1 MNPSPASPTRH
12 WSRSPQAL
20 DRLAAEYVLGTLQGR
35 ARRRF
40 EALLPHRAQALERVR
55 HWEAQLAGL
64 SERLPAQ
71 APSEALWA
79 RLAAQTGT
87 PAPATIAASLPTTA
101 AASVPAPAP
110 APAPAPPRPRP
121 AAPPAPSLWQ
131 RFWTAW
137 LQPVPAGAL
146 AFGLVAGVALTNV
159 LTVAPP
165 PQDGDPMIPSTVP
178 ASYIGVLA
186 TPEGRQGLIV
196 ASLRQAREVELK
208 QVTPLVVPD
217 GQQLMLW
224 ALSADGAPRAIGPI
238 PSAPFVRA
246 PLPDTAE
253 RVFGDAVELAVS
265 LEPVGTSPALPSG
278 AFVVRG
284 LCGKVWPP
292 AGAASA
298 AR

>member
-1 MNPSPASPTRH
+1 VGPP
-12 WSRSPQAL
+12 L
-20 DRLAAEYVLGTLQGR
+20 KELQG
-35 ARRRF
+35 
-40 EALLPHRAQALERVR
+40 ALPERPQRTLE
-55 HWEAQLAGL
+55 G
-64 SERLPAQ
+64 
-71 APSEALWA
+71 
-79 RLAAQTGT
+79 
-87 PAPATIAASLPTTA
+87 
-101 AASVPAPAP
+101 
-110 APAPAPPRPRP
+110 RPR
-121 AAPPAPSLWQ
+121 S
-131 RFWTAW
+131 
-137 LQPVPAGAL
+137 
-146 AFGLVAGVALTNV
+146 
-159 LTVAPP
+159 VAPP
-165 PQDGDPMIPSTVP
+165 PQDGDPMIPATVP

-196 ASLRQAREVELK
+196 ASLRHAREVELK
-208 QVTPLVVPD
+208 QVVPLVVPA

-265 LEPVGTSPALPSG
+265 LEPAGTAPALPSG

>member
-1 MNPSPASPTRH
+1 MNPWPTSSTRH

-40 EALLPHRAQALERVR
+40 EALLPHRPQALERVR
-55 HWEAQLAGL
+55 LWEAQLAGL
-64 SERLPAQ
+64 SERLPVQ

-87 PAPATIAASLPTTA
+87 PASATMSASLKA
-101 AASVPAPAP
+101 AAAAPASVPAPARPHP
-110 APAPAPPRPRP
+110 AT
-121 AAPPAPSLWQ
+121 PPAPSLWQ
-131 RFWTAW
+131 RFWAAW

-196 ASLRQAREVELK
+196 ASLRHAREVELK
-208 QVTPLVVPD
+208 QVVPLVVPA

-265 LEPVGTSPALPSG
+265 LEPAGTAPALPSG